1 MQTTRRKTKNYPVHY
16 NSDPRLIVDNHLS
29 SIVYLTETDVKY
41 FTNLATAIAFMS
53 ECVSPITTIQDLMP
67 ELDYTVKIEY
77 VLPESHI
84 RPKHQLMAMVDMEEK
99 FTNFDGDWSKA

>member
-1 MQTTRRKTKNYPVHY
+1 MQTQRKNKKHYPVHY

-29 SIVYLTETDVKY
+29 SIIYLTDVDVKY
-41 FTNLATAIAFMS
+41 FTSLAMAIAFMS
-53 ECVSPITTIQDLMP
+53 ECVSPITTIEDLMP

-84 RPKHQLMAMVDMEEK
+84 RPKHQLMAMSDMEEI